1 MSIMDFG
8 SNLRKNIIVT
18 IVAIVGIS
26 FIVQLIKMQIIENK
40 SYIEKSDNN
49 SVKKIVQDAP
59 RGIFFDRNYSVLVS
73 NKPSYSLQIIPAIY
87 DTSNSKLVEYILD
100 LKKNTIQEIFK
111 KNRGYSK
118 YLPRVIKRNVL
129 FKNIA
134 LIEEHNENLKGVTIS
149 VQMQRDYSFNI
160 KGSHIFGYLREINS
174 RQLKEHKDTYN
185 LGDFIGIQGTEKAYE
200 EYLKGKNGY
209 NFILVDAR
217 RKTIGKYLEGT
228 NDIQPTKGF
237 DLLLTIDAETQRV
250 AEKAFENLTGSLVA
264 IEPSTGEI
272 LAYVSA
278 PEYDLGE
285 FASVTTSEIM
295 DKLRADPNKPL
306 FDRAANSIYPPGST
320 YKMLSGLIG
329 LEEGLITKDYT
340 INCKGGFQFGN
351 RFFKC
356 HGSHGV
362 TNIEG
367 AIEHSCNTFFYQLI
381 LRIGLDRWAK
391 YLRMFGFGVPTGFDL
406 GSDAKGIVPD
416 TKYYNRVYGPR
427 NWGKGNL
434 VSLGIGQGE
443 LSVTTLQLAQYTA
456 LLANFGKTKTPHIA
470 KGYMEG
476 FSNKFYPFN
485 FKEKEVPISEKN
497 FDIIREG
504 MFKVVNG
511 NGTATHIRLP
521 NIQISGKTGTSQ
533 NPHGKDHALFI
544 GFAPHDNPKIAVAVI
559 VENVGFGGTHA
570 APIAQKVIKT
580 YLENLDDDEI
590 LDLAGLK

>member
-1 MSIMDFG
+1 MNLDTFG
-8 SNLRKNIIVT
+8 SNLRTNIIVT
-18 IVAIVGIS
+18 IITIVGIS
-26 FIVQLIKMQIIENK
+26 FIAQLIKMQIIENK
-40 SYIEKSDNN
+40 SYITKSDNN
-49 SVKKIVQDAP
+49 SVKKIVQEAP

-73 NKPSYSLQIIPAIY
+73 NKPSYTIQIIPAIY
-87 DTSNSKLVEYILD
+87 ESSNGPLIEEILD
-100 LKKNTIQEIFK
+100 LEKNTINKIFQ

-118 YLPRVIKRNVL
+118 YLPRVIKRNVS

-134 LIEEHNENLKGVTIS
+134 MIEENNEKLKGVNIS
-149 VQMQRDYSFNI
+149 VQMQRDYSFNV

-174 RQLKEHKDTYN
+174 RQLKEHKGVYN
-185 LGDFIGIQGTEKAYE
+185 LGDFIGIKGTEKAYE
-200 EYLKGKNGY
+200 DFLRGKNGY
-209 NFILVDAR
+209 NFMLVDAR
-217 RKTIGKYLEGT
+217 RKTIGKYLEGS
-228 NDIQPTKGF
+228 NDIPPTKGF
-237 DLLLTIDAETQRV
+237 DLLLTIDAQTQKI
-250 AEKAFENLTGSLVA
+250 AEKAFENRTGSLVA
-264 IEPSTGEI
+264 IEPSSGEI

-278 PEYDLGE
+278 PEYDLNE
-285 FASVTTSEIM
+285 FASVTSSEIM
-295 DKLRADPNKPL
+295 NKLRVDPNKPL

-329 LEEGLITKDYT
+329 LQEGLITKDYT

-362 TNIEG
+362 TNIVS

-381 LRIGLDRWAK
+381 LRIGLDKWAN
-391 YLRMFGFGVPTGFDL
+391 YLRMFGFGVITGFDL

-416 TKYYNRVYGPR
+416 TKYYNRVYGDR

-470 KGYMEG
+470 KGYTEG
-476 FSNKFYPFN
+476 FNNNYYPFN
-485 FKEKEVPISEKN
+485 FDEKSVQISDEY

-511 NGTATHIRLP
+511 KGTATHIRLP

-533 NPHGKDHALFI
+533 NPHGEDHALFI
-544 GFAPHDNPKIAVAVI
+544 GFAPFDNPKIAVAVI

-580 YLENLDDDEI
+580 YMEGLEDENF
-590 LDLAGLK
+590 DMVGL

>member
-1 MSIMDFG
+1 MRTMDFG
-8 SNLRKNIIVT
+8 SNLRKNIIFT
-18 IVAIVGIS
+18 LVAIVGIS

-40 SYIEKSDNN
+40 TYVVKSDNN
-49 SVKKIVQDAP
+49 SVKKIVQEAP

-73 NKPSYSLQIIPAIY
+73 NKPSYNLQIIPAIY
-87 DTSNSKLVEYILD
+87 DTSNGRLIEQILD
-100 LKKNTIQEIFK
+100 LKKNTINEIFI

-118 YLPRVIKRNVL
+118 YLPRVIKRNVS
-129 FKNIA
+129 FRNIA
-134 LIEEHNENLKGVTIS
+134 LFEEHNERLKGVKIS
-149 VQMQRDYSFNI
+149 VQMQRDYSFDI

-174 RQLKEHKDTYN
+174 RQLKEQKGSYN

-200 EYLKGKNGY
+200 TYLRGKNGY
-209 NFILVDAR
+209 NFMLVDAR

-228 NDIQPTKGF
+228 NDIPPIKGY

-250 AEKAFENLTGSLVA
+250 AEKAFENRTGSLVA
-264 IEPSTGEI
+264 IEPTTGEI

-278 PEYDLGE
+278 PEYSLED
-285 FASVTTSEIM
+285 FASVTSSEIM
-295 DKLRADPNKPL
+295 NKLRLDPNKPL

-320 YKMLSGLIG
+320 YKMLAGLIG
-329 LEEGLITKDYT
+329 LQEGLITKDYT

-362 TNIEG
+362 TNIVS

-381 LRIGLDRWAK
+381 LRIGLDRWAN
-391 YLRMFGFGVPTGFDL
+391 YSRMFGFGTPTGFDL

-416 TKYYNRVYGPR
+416 TKYYDRVYGSK

-434 VSLGIGQGE
+434 ISLGIGQGE

-456 LLANFGKTKTPHIA
+456 LLANYGKTKTPHIA

-476 FSNKFYPFN
+476 YKNKFFPFK
-485 FKEKEVPISEKN
+485 FEDKEIPISKQN

-504 MFKVVNG
+504 MLKVVNG

-521 NIQISGKTGTSQ
+521 NIKISGKTGTSQ
-533 NPHGKDHALFI
+533 NPHGEDHALFI
-544 GFAPHDNPKIAVAVI
+544 GFAPFENPKIAVAVI

-580 YLENLDDDEI
+580 YLENLDDEN
-590 LDLAGLK
+590 LDMVGL

>member
-1 MSIMDFG
+1 MNLDTFG
-8 SNLRKNIIVT
+8 SNLRTNIIVT
-18 IVAIVGIS
+18 IITIVGIS
-26 FIVQLIKMQIIENK
+26 FIAQLIKMQIIENK
-40 SYIEKSDNN
+40 SYITKSDNN
-49 SVKKIVQDAP
+49 SVKKIVQEAP

-73 NKPSYSLQIIPAIY
+73 NKPSYTIQIIPAIY
-87 DTSNSKLVEYILD
+87 ESSNGPLIEEILD
-100 LKKNTIQEIFK
+100 LEKNTINKIFQ

-118 YLPRVIKRNVL
+118 YLPRVIKRNVS

-134 LIEEHNENLKGVTIS
+134 MIEENNEKLKGVNIS
-149 VQMQRDYSFNI
+149 VQMQRDYSFNV

-174 RQLKEHKDTYN
+174 RQLKEHKGVYN
-185 LGDFIGIQGTEKAYE
+185 LGDFIGIKGTEKAYE
-200 EYLKGKNGY
+200 DFLRGKNGY
-209 NFILVDAR
+209 NFMLVDAR

-228 NDIQPTKGF
+228 NDIPPTKGF
-237 DLLLTIDAETQRV
+237 DLLLTIDAQTQKI
-250 AEKAFENLTGSLVA
+250 AEKAFENRTGSLVA
-264 IEPSTGEI
+264 IEPSSGEI

-278 PEYDLGE
+278 PEYDLNE
-285 FASVTTSEIM
+285 FASVTSSEIM
-295 DKLRADPNKPL
+295 NKLRVDPNKPL

-329 LEEGLITKDYT
+329 LQEGLITKDYT

-362 TNIEG
+362 TNIVS

-381 LRIGLDRWAK
+381 LRIGLDKWAN
-391 YLRMFGFGVPTGFDL
+391 YLRMFGFGVITGFDL

-416 TKYYNRVYGPR
+416 TKYYNRVYGDR

-470 KGYMEG
+470 KGYTEG
-476 FSNKFYPFN
+476 FNNNYYPFN
-485 FKEKEVPISEKN
+485 FDEKSVQISDEY

-511 NGTATHIRLP
+511 KGTATHIRLP

-533 NPHGKDHALFI
+533 NPHGEDHALFI
-544 GFAPHDNPKIAVAVI
+544 GFAPFDNPKIAVAVI

-580 YLENLDDDEI
+580 YMEGLEDENF
-590 LDLAGLK
+590 DMVGL

>member
-1 MSIMDFG
+1 MNLDTFG
-8 SNLRKNIIVT
+8 SNLRTNIIVT
-18 IVAIVGIS
+18 IITIVGIS
-26 FIVQLIKMQIIENK
+26 FIAQLIKMQIIENK
-40 SYIEKSDNN
+40 SYITKSDNN
-49 SVKKIVQDAP
+49 SVKKIVQEAP

-73 NKPSYSLQIIPAIY
+73 NKPSYTIQIIPAIY
-87 DTSNSKLVEYILD
+87 ESSNGPLIEEILD
-100 LKKNTIQEIFK
+100 LEKNTINKIFQ

-118 YLPRVIKRNVL
+118 YLPRVIKRNVS

-134 LIEEHNENLKGVTIS
+134 MIEENNEKLKGVNIS
-149 VQMQRDYSFNI
+149 VQMQRDYSFNV

-174 RQLKEHKDTYN
+174 RQLKEHKGVYN
-185 LGDFIGIQGTEKAYE
+185 LGDFIGIKGTEKAYE
-200 EYLKGKNGY
+200 DFLRGKNGY
-209 NFILVDAR
+209 NFMLVDAR

-228 NDIQPTKGF
+228 NDITPTKGF
-237 DLLLTIDAETQRV
+237 DLLLTIDAQTQKI
-250 AEKAFENLTGSLVA
+250 AEKAFENRTGSLVA
-264 IEPSTGEI
+264 IEPSSGEI

-278 PEYDLGE
+278 PEYDLNE
-285 FASVTTSEIM
+285 FASVTSSEIM
-295 DKLRADPNKPL
+295 NKLRVDPNKPL

-329 LEEGLITKDYT
+329 LQEGLITKDYT

-362 TNIEG
+362 TNIVS

-381 LRIGLDRWAK
+381 LRIGLDKWAN
-391 YLRMFGFGVPTGFDL
+391 YLRMFGFGVITGFDL

-416 TKYYNRVYGPR
+416 TKYYNRVYGDR

-470 KGYMEG
+470 KGYTEG
-476 FSNKFYPFN
+476 FNNNYYPFN
-485 FKEKEVPISEKN
+485 FDEKSVQISDEY

-511 NGTATHIRLP
+511 KGTATHIRLP

-533 NPHGKDHALFI
+533 NPHGEDHALFI
-544 GFAPHDNPKIAVAVI
+544 GFAPFDNPKIAVAVI

-580 YLENLDDDEI
+580 YMEGLEDENF
-590 LDLAGLK
+590 DMVGL